1 MQHMK
6 QILIPVFAILLTA
19 TPIVAETT
27 APAPEEGVDL
37 MEEGAKLLLRG
48 LLNEME
54 PAIDELQ
61 DFAEELGPRFQLF
74 TQEMGPAFAELFKQ
88 VDDLENYDPPVF
100 LPNGDIIM
108 RRREAAPIFEPDVTD
123 QIEL

>member
-1 MQHMK
+1 MCRMK
-6 QILIPVFAILLTA
+6 YVFI
-19 TPIVAETT
+19 PIVALSLSAVAVSAET
-27 APAPEEGVDL
+27 PAPPPDEGVDL
-37 MEEGAKLLLRG
+37 MEEGAKLLLCG

-61 DFAEELGPRFQLF
+61 GLAQEIGPRMQMF
-74 TQEMGPAFAELFKQ
+74 TQEMGPAFADLFDQ
-88 VDDLENYDPPVF
+88 VDDLSHYEPPVF

-108 RRREAAPIFEPDVTD
+108 RRREDAPAFVPDDTD

>member
-1 MQHMK
+1 MK
-6 QILIPVFAILLTA
+6 HLLIPVFALSLTA
-19 TPIVAETT
+19 APMAAETPDPT
-27 APAPEEGVDL
+27 PEEGVDL

-54 PAIDELQ
+54 TAIDELQ
-61 DFAEELGPRFQLF
+61 GFALEFGPRMQLF
-74 TQEMGPAFAELFKQ
+74 TQEMGPAFAELFEQ
-88 VDDLENYDPPVF
+88 VDDLNNYEPPVF

-108 RRREAAPIFEPDVTD
+108 RRRETAPVFEPDGVD